1 MASPAVI
8 LGTIV
13 VRRFTQ
19 QILHNIECIKISRL
33 ESEFFQHKDVQQELQ
48 RGVEKNSLSNVQ
60 KKVSN
65 RLMENK
71 NDNKDKINLEN
82 LEWTTDSKIKETAER
97 LGIFEKPPINSD
109 LNKGSGID
117 KIPKPKTKAKTVY
130 YKDFIKSRNDN

>member
-1 MASPAVI
+1 
-8 LGTIV
+8 
-13 VRRFTQ
+13 
-19 QILHNIECIKISRL
+19 
-33 ESEFFQHKDVQQELQ
+33 
-48 RGVEKNSLSNVQ
+48 
-60 KKVSN
+60 
-65 RLMENK
+65 MENK

-130 YKDFIKSRNDN
+130 YKDFIKSRNDNQNDNLIVDAEIIKKTNTVNIPIKDSLNQCGSRTIMKVRNLCKAADGKLRPC